1 MKWQESARPTLFRQK
16 KTIKLIG
23 KLIGDV
29 VFSKNT
35 TSQIEKTLSLFEILL
50 PDSLR
55 KSHFFLYFPQGFV
68 GKIAGFFCVGLDDPI
83 QISLI
88 FLKPRHFVLQRLQH

>member
-1 MKWQESARPTLFRQK
+1 MVAPRVQVNV
-16 KTIKLIG
+16 KLG
-23 KLIGDV
+23 WK
-29 VFSKNT
+29 FSWGRGIFENT

-83 QISLI
+83 QIIHI
-88 FLKPRHFVLQRLQH
+88 FLKPRHLVLQRLQH